1 MARIRDLSNL
11 SDDEFSRTLFES
23 LGAKGKPVPK
33 ETRLQ
38 EGQTVAGTIV
48 GVTRDDVF
56 VELGGGKSQGVIA
69 RNEFPLSKKLEIG
82 SPIEAIVLRFE
93 PDQALYVLSLGRA
106 PARVAWDELREGM
119 IIEGRVTGTNKGG
132 LDVEVS
138 GVRGF
143 LPASQVEL
151 HRVEDFEPYVG
162 TRIRC
167 EVTQLDR
174 EARNL
179 VLSRRTILEREAK
192 ERKQELLNALVEG
205 EVRPGVIR
213 KAMTF
218 GLFVDI
224 GGVDGLLHVSEIRQA
239 GASEGDEDLA
249 PGKTVD
255 VRILAIDRA
264 SERISL
270 GLVRREPDRWLDAA
284 TQFAPGEKTK
294 GWVSRFESGGVW
306 IALGEGVEGFLP
318 RAEIGG
324 RVKDPR
330 DVLTEGAVVDVTVKS
345 VDIAGRRIGLS
356 MRTPG
361 DDPWYGIEERY
372 PQGSVIQ
379 GKVKHLAAFGAFV
392 EIEPGVEGLIHISEL
407 SEGRVEHVSD
417 VVQPGDVVRLRVLRV
432 EPERRRLALSLRD
445 VPRETA

>member
-1 MARIRDLSNL
+1 MARIRDFSNF
-11 SDDEFSRTLFES
+11 SDDEFARALYES
-23 LGAKGKPVPK
+23 LGAKGKPIPK

-38 EGQTVAGTIV
+38 EGQTASGTIV
-48 GVTRDDVF
+48 GITRDDVF

-69 RNEFPLSKKLEIG
+69 RNEFPASKKLEIG
-82 SPIEAIVLRFE
+82 SPIEAIVMRFE

-106 PARVAWDELREGM
+106 PGRVAWDELREGM
-119 IIEGRVTGTNKGG
+119 IVEGLVTGTNKGG

-162 TRIRC
+162 TKIRC

-174 EARNL
+174 EAKNL
-179 VLSRRTILEREAK
+179 VVSRRTILEREAK
-192 ERKQELLNALVEG
+192 ERKQEVLNALVEG
-205 EVRPGVIR
+205 EVRPGVVR

-249 PGKTVD
+249 PGKTID
-255 VRILAIDRA
+255 VRILAIDRS

-284 TQFAPGEKTK
+284 SQFAPGEQTK
-294 GWVSRFESGGVW
+294 GWVARIESGGAW
-306 IALGEGVEGFLP
+306 IALGEGIEGFLP
-318 RAEIGG
+318 RSELGG

-330 DVLTEGAVVDVTVKS
+330 EVLAEGAVVDVTVKS

-356 MRTPG
+356 MRKPG
-361 DDPWYGIEERY
+361 DDPWDGIEDRY
-372 PQGSVIQ
+372 PQGTIIQ
-379 GKVKHLAAFGAFV
+379 GKVKNLAVFGAFV
-392 EIEPGVEGLIHISEL
+392 EIEAGVEGLIHISEL
-407 SEGRVEHVSD
+407 SEGRVEKVSD
-417 VVQPGDVVRLRVLRV
+417 VVQPGDVIQARVLRV
-432 EPERRRLALSLRD
+432 EPERRRIGLSLRD
-445 VPRETA
+445 VPRPGS